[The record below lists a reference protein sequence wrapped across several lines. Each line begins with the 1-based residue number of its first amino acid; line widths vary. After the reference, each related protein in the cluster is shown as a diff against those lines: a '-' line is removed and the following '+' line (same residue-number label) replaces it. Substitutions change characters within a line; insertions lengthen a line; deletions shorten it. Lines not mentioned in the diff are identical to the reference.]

1 MNLDNGLSIFCDFR
15 IHDNLKFHAFV
26 FHDSLQSYRTDSSI
40 SQGHVKKDNSV
51 RTFQVDPQI
60 IRVEDL
66 EFPYWLEIFHMFRRY
81 LGNFKKLNASIV
93 IDEGST
99 LSVHTR
105 INTIPTVQEKTELW
119 YSTHLDVRLGLVRH
133 LHNKLRI
140 CVDHMLQ
147 NALINSINK

>member
-1 MNLDNGLSIFCDFR
+1 MFDSCSGCSFKLTAEDENHQRRVRWNIPEKKNWVMNLDNGLSIFCDFR

-66 EFPYWLEIFHMFRRY
+66 EFPY
-81 LGNFKKLNASIV
+81 
-93 IDEGST
+93 
-99 LSVHTR
+99 
-105 INTIPTVQEKTELW
+105 
-119 YSTHLDVRLGLVRH
+119 
-133 LHNKLRI
+133 
-140 CVDHMLQ
+140 
-147 NALINSINK
+147 